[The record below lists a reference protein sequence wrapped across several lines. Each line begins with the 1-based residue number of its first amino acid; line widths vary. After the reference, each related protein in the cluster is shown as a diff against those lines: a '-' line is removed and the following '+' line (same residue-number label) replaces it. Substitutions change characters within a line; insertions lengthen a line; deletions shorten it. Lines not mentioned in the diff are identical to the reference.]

1 MLRDPQS
8 DGDEVNNLPP
18 LGTAPLPFPKRPE
31 AMAALRRAVR
41 DRARRLLRQP
51 QCVAR
56 MTDLSARALARRPPQ
71 APRAL
76 GLGRGSRGR
85 ARRVVRVLR
94 DEGCE
99 FRVALPE
106 PVIVTALLAQ
116 LLLQAGDLT
125 FGLADLLR

>member
-51 QCVAR
+51 QSVAR
-56 MTDLSARALARRPPQ
+56 MTDLSAWALASQ
-71 APRAL
+71 KAAAGSSCAWPRAGQSRAGAKSCASPSRR
-76 GLGRGSRGR
+76 GL
-85 ARRVVRVLR
+85 RVP
-94 DEGCE
+94 CC
-99 FRVALPE
+99 A
-106 PVIVTALLAQ
+106 A
-116 LLLQAGDLT
+116 
-125 FGLADLLR
+125 